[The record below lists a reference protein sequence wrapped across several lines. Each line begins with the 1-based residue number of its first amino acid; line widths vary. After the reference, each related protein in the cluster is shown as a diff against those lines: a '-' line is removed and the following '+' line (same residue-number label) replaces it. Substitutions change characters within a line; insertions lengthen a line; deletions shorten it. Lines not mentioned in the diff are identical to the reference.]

1 VTKLSKKILES
12 TGILENNYE
21 DYYKDYVGCN
31 NSMVIAENFI
41 QDVAGTI
48 DKSPKLAFQ
57 FRKIITHLRKLTNR
71 LTGTDPKY
79 KQTFDTLLNHADR
92 SYKEVEASLI
102 KEGEKIESESE
113 DDENGVRELEDTP
126 NKE

>member
-1 VTKLSKKILES
+1 
-12 TGILENNYE
+12 
-21 DYYKDYVGCN
+21 
-31 NSMVIAENFI
+31 MVIAENFI